1 MERFALIFA
10 GAFPRLVKAET
21 KLVQGI
27 SRNLGTFPTLY
38 GYGFG
43 FVLSSI
49 L

>member
-1 MERFALIFA
+1 MELFALIFA

-21 KLVQGI
+21 QLVQGVL
-27 SRNLGTFPTLY
+27 RNLGTFPTLY

-43 FVLSSI
+43 FLLSSI